1 MARKVIMRGIDVSYW
16 QGKPPLKAYQRFKDA
31 GWDFLIA
38 RIGYADRGIKYP
50 DSTFESNYR
59 NSNTAKLRI
68 GAYFYSN
75 AHNAA
80 EGKAEAKYCLQIIE
94 GKALSMPVFIDMED
108 NATSGTAS
116 KANLAAACRAFCEE
130 IEKAGYM
137 SGVYASTSWFNSKI
151 GSLGDLSKWVAQ
163 YNSVVTYRGSY
174 DMWQYSSTA
183 VVEGFSGVR
192 DVNRCYT
199 AYDDNF
205 LIKPKVNLLVRKG
218 RRLTSGRVGT
228 LSKNGIY
235 RVTRTDRKGTRGYI
249 AGIGWVTI
257 TAKFVQVLSFTDI
270 VRIRTKAK
278 LIYRESP
285 LLSSKKKGTL
295 KKNTVYR
302 ISRISQNGRRGYIN
316 GYGWITVTD
325 ETVRFL

>member
-1 MARKVIMRGIDVSYW
+1 MSYW
-16 QGKPPLKAYQRFKDA
+16 QGKPPLKSYKQFKDA

-38 RIGYADRGIKYP
+38 RIGYADNGIKYP

-59 NSNTAKLRI
+59 KSNAAKLRI

-75 AHNAA
+75 ARNGA
-80 EGKAEAKYCLQIIE
+80 EGRAEAKYCLQLLE

-108 NATSGTAS
+108 NATSGTAG
-116 KANLAAACRAFCEE
+116 KADLAAACRAFCEE
-130 IEKAGYM
+130 IESAGYM
-137 SGVYASTSWFNSKI
+137 AGVYASASWFSGKI

-163 YNSVVTYRGSY
+163 YNSVVTYNGSY
-174 DMWQYSSTA
+174 DMWQYSGSA
-183 VVEGFSGVR
+183 KVEGFSGVR

-205 LIKPKVNLLVRKG
+205 LIMPKVNLLIRKG
-218 RRLTSGRVGT
+218 SRLISPRVGT

-235 RVTRTDRKGTRGYI
+235 RITRTAGKGTRGYI
-249 AGIGWVTI
+249 PGTGWVTI
-257 TAKFVQVLSFTDI
+257 TTKFVRVINFTDT
-270 VRIRTKAK
+270 VRIRTKAG

-295 KKNTVYR
+295 KKGAVYR

-316 GYGWITVTD
+316 GFGWITVTE
-325 ETVRFL
+325 ETVKFL